1 MRSGL
6 IARCVAYQCR
16 IAHVTAD
23 RKDIQQDLCERLLK
37 LDNKRLNEVHE
48 VHRMNAFLTKI
59 LRTELAGS
67 HSAYHRN
74 YRRYQFGTH
83 VIRLEDER

>member
-37 LDNKRLNEVHE
+37 LDNKRMNEIHAA
-48 VHRMNAFLTKI
+48 HRMNAFVTKV
-59 LRTELAGS
+59 LRTELMS
-67 HSAYHRN
+67 NRSAYHYT
-74 YRRYQFGTH
+74 YRRYQFGAH
-83 VIRLEDER
+83 VVLLNDER